1 MAGKTKNKA
10 APKPQRVEVR
20 DKQGNVARPYEKDID
35 AWLAKGW
42 VRVNSQTE
50 KDTGK

>member
-10 APKPQRVEVR
+10 AQKPQRIEVM
-20 DKQGNVARPYEKDID
+20 DKRGNVASPYEKDIG
-35 AWLAKGW
+35 AWLDKGW